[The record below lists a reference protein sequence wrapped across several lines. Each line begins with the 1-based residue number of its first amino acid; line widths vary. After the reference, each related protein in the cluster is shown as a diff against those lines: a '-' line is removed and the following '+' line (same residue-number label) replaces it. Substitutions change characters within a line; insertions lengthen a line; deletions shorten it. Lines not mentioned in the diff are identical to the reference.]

1 MLGSKASTVPITT
14 EPAVKIEEQL
24 VIYAGTEKRT
34 IVCCDV
40 VWPPFCRR
48 MGAFLFLFNRFIY

>member
-1 MLGSKASTVPITT
+1 MPGSKASTVPIAT

-34 IVCCDV
+34 IVGCDV

-48 MGAFLFLFNRFIY
+48 WRPYEGIFIFI